1 MLKLSFYGGAQE
13 VTGANYLL
21 ESDPSTSSGQATK
34 LLVDC
39 GLFQGSK
46 IAEDKNRAPFDY
58 DPKSINALFVTHSHI
73 DHIGRIPKLVKEGF
87 GGIIYSTPPTK
98 DLAEIMLID
107 SLGVLEKEAQR
118 DNKEVFYNQEDV
130 RQAMS
135 QWQAIDYHQEFEV
148 QDFKVNFKNAGHIL
162 GSAMIE
168 IIYGG
173 ATSVGGSRTSVP
185 IKIVFTGDLGN
196 PPAPLLRPPEEVN
209 DADFLIIESTVTD
222 NTNAPNVMLTDDESA
237 VVKDSIKTS
246 SSSLS
251 NGTELPRK
259 IETIN
264 LSTKNIEKP
273 KYETLPGGINILSRL
288 EAFLKSIPETV
299 FLPYRVWR
307 YFMTDRAYGKLRE
320 KDEGKSV
327 TDWFYLANET
337 PWAKQIGLSNVNA
350 IKQKFQDTAPIVA
363 VLDTGLDYMHYAVH
377 DAVWKN
383 PRPTLSNDAGYGWDF
398 IGSDSRA
405 YDDNYHGTQLTSS
418 LLAVSNVAR
427 ILPLKV
433 FNPWGVTSSAAI
445 ALRKDSF
452 ASSYLPFIY
461 NERPLLKPAKQI
473 E

>member
-87 GGIIYSTPPTK
+87 GGTIYSTPPTK

-209 DADFLIIESTVTD
+209 DADFLIIESTYGDKVHEDRKERKIKLERAIEDAVKAGGVLMMPAFSLERTQEILFELND
-222 NTNAPNVMLTDDESA
+222 LVEHGRIPQVPIFLDSPLAIMATEIYKKYENYFNQEAKYVINSGDEIFKFPGLKMTKTTEESKSINEIPAPKVIIAGSGMSNGGRIIHHERRYLSDPKNTLLLVGYQSA
-237 VVKDSIKTS
+237 GSLGRILQDGAKSITILGDKIEVRAKIEVIRGYSAHPDQEGLVEFVQKSAETLKQVFVVQGES
-246 SSSLS
+246 SSSLFFVQRVRDYLGLNAQS
-251 NGTELPRK
+251 
-259 IETIN
+259 
-264 LSTKNIEKP
+264 P
-273 KYETLPGGINILSRL
+273 KYGD
-288 EAFLKSIPETV
+288 SI
-299 FLPYRVWR
+299 
-307 YFMTDRAYGKLRE
+307 
-320 KDEGKSV
+320 
-327 TDWFYLANET
+327 
-337 PWAKQIGLSNVNA
+337 
-350 IKQKFQDTAPIVA
+350 
-363 VLDTGLDYMHYAVH
+363 
-377 DAVWKN
+377 
-383 PRPTLSNDAGYGWDF
+383 
-398 IGSDSRA
+398 
-405 YDDNYHGTQLTSS
+405 QL
-418 LLAVSNVAR
+418 L
-427 ILPLKV
+427 
-433 FNPWGVTSSAAI
+433 
-445 ALRKDSF
+445 
-452 ASSYLPFIY
+452 
-461 NERPLLKPAKQI
+461 
-473 E
+473 